1 MTDFLVDMSAELALQ
16 NLLEEAVEQ
25 QTYVPPTGVQRKA
38 ATAAALKQVDLD
50 RLLDLQSKMERV
62 IDTMLANKIDL
73 EHLGLLTPGELY
85 DFMVEFLDQRD
96 VKELLEVRYKMLRE
110 AIFAHITEENR
121 LKGLPNP
128 ENTPGEVAVPKMGKK
143 FSRIGGKP
151 KAQLDEQKL
160 AEVLTED
167 QWARITRTFVIPAV
181 AEHIETVLDEEKIVA
196 AVQADPSMLEV
207 LRSCVV
213 SEPAPTPRFMVK
225 ELKADEYP
233 S

>member
-16 NLLEEAVEQ
+16 NLLEEAAGQ

-121 LKGLPNP
+121 FKGLPDP
-128 ENTPGEVAVPKMGKK
+128 ENTPARSLCPRWGRNSPAWGESPRLSWMSRSWPK
-143 FSRIGGKP
+143 SSLRISGRESP
-151 KAQLDEQKL
+151 
-160 AEVLTED
+160 
-167 QWARITRTFVIPAV
+167 AR
-181 AEHIETVLDEEKIVA
+181 
-196 AVQADPSMLEV
+196 S
-207 LRSCVV
+207 
-213 SEPAPTPRFMVK
+213 
-225 ELKADEYP
+225 
-233 S
+233 